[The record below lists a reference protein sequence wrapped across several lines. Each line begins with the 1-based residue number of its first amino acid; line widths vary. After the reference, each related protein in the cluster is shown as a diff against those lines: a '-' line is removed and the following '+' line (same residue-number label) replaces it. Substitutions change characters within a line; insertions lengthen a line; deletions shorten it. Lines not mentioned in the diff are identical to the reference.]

1 MLRIAWNEIETILK
15 LIFTDAIIVTYKFY
29 PSTAR
34 TDLREVLERDRA
46 HKVWSCECFIT
57 KQLCND

>member
-1 MLRIAWNEIETILK
+1 MLRIAWNKIETILK
-15 LIFTDAIIVTYKFY
+15 LIFIVVTHKFY
-29 PSTAR
+29 PHTAR
-34 TDLREVLERDRA
+34 TDLREILERDRA

>member
-1 MLRIAWNEIETILK
+1 MLRIVWNKFEKMLK
-15 LIFTDAIIVTYKFY
+15 LIFIDAIIVTYKFF
-29 PSTAR
+29 PGTAR
-34 TDLREVLERDRA
+34 TDLRKILERDRA

>member
-1 MLRIAWNEIETILK
+1 M
-15 LIFTDAIIVTYKFY
+15 LIFIVVTYKFY
-29 PSTAR
+29 PDTAG
-34 TDLREVLERDRA
+34 TDLREILERDRA